1 MEEMDEKGRGTGGN
15 GTAACE
21 TATATEQGDKEG
33 TRSCPPA
40 RQPDWIS
47 QATIS
52 GKPHSGLA
60 SGNRAQGAG
69 Q

>member
-1 MEEMDEKGRGTGGN
+1 MDEKGGGTGRN

-21 TATATEQGDKEG
+21 TATAIEQDGKEG
-33 TRSCPPA
+33 TGFCPPA